1 MKFIPPGILS
11 SSLTFS
17 VLLLSISSV
26 HASATSQNPVPNYAN
41 RKIEPQIQAFYVDE
55 VRRIAPGVE
64 LNFSVYG
71 TPGGQAS
78 LRIAGATR
86 NLNLIEIDAGEY
98 EGTYTISARDRIAA
112 RSQVTANLRFGNQ
125 VTSEVLNES
134 LQVGVGYHPKVDS
147 AHNLA
152 IQNFRLDAPDEL
164 SAGNSLNFRLLG
176 NSGARVELT
185 IAGVRGK
192 VLLAETNNGEYEGN
206 YIIRGRDRITPNSEV
221 IAYLSMRDRTISQRL
236 TGSLIDRNADRNN
249 VYQTNNGT
257 PIKKV
262 ACYNCGQVEAIN
274 VIETRGEGGYLGTIG
289 GGVVGALLGSQV
301 GNGNGRTAA
310 QIAGA
315 VGGAYAGRAIE
326 GNSRK
331 TSHFEVIV
339 RLQNGATQTL
349 AFANNPGLQ
358 VGDQVKINNGQLVR
372 N

>member
-1 MKFIPPGILS
+1 MKITHVSTWPSGLA
-11 SSLTFS
+11 LS
-17 VLLLSISSV
+17 VLLLSISPV
-26 HASATSQNPVPNYAN
+26 HASSESQTPPSSYLN

-55 VRRIAPGVE
+55 VKRIAPGVE

-86 NLNLIEIDAGEY
+86 NLILTEIDAGEY

-112 RSQVTANLRFGNQ
+112 RSQVTANLRLGNQ
-125 VTSEVLNES
+125 VTSELLSES
-134 LQVGVGYHPKVDS
+134 LQIGVGYHPKTDT
-147 AHNLA
+147 ANNLA
-152 IQNFRLDAPDEL
+152 IQNFRLDAPDDL
-164 SAGNSLNFRLLG
+164 SAGNALNFRLLG

-192 VLLAETNNGEYEGN
+192 VLLAETSNGEYAGN
-206 YIIRGRDRITPNSEV
+206 YIIRSRDRITPNSEV
-221 IAYLSMRDRTISQRL
+221 IAYLIMRDRSISQHLGR
-236 TGSLIDRNADRNN
+236 SLIDKNADRNN
-249 VYQTNNGT
+249 AQQANNGA
-257 PIKKV
+257 PIKKPI
-262 ACYNCGQVEAIN
+262 CYNCGQVEAIN

-289 GGVVGALLGSQV
+289 GGVVGAILGSQV
-301 GNGNGRTAA
+301 GGGNGRTAA

-326 GNSRK
+326 SNSRK

-349 AFANNPGLQ
+349 SFANNPGLQ
-358 VGDQVKINNGQLVR
+358 VGDQVKIDNGRLIR

>member
-1 MKFIPPGILS
+1 LLFS
-11 SSLTFS
+11 STAAYSY
-17 VLLLSISSV
+17 
-26 HASATSQNPVPNYAN
+26 ATSQTQASNYTN
-41 RKIEPQIQAFYVDE
+41 RKVDPQIQAFYVDE
-55 VRRIAPGVE
+55 VKRIAPGVE

-86 NLNLIEIDAGEY
+86 NLNLIEIDSGEY

-112 RSQVTANLRFGNQ
+112 RSQVTANLRLGNQ
-125 VTSEVLNES
+125 VTSEVLSES
-134 LQVGVGYHPKVDS
+134 LQVGIGYHPKMDS
-147 AHNLA
+147 AKNLA
-152 IQNFRLDAPDEL
+152 IQNFKLDAPDEL
-164 SAGNSLNFRLLG
+164 TAGNSLNFRLLG

-192 VLLAETNNGEYEGN
+192 VLLAETSNGEYAGN
-206 YIIRGRDRITPNSEV
+206 YIIRSRDRITPNSEV
-221 IAYLSMRDRTISQRL
+221 IAYLIMQDRSISQHLGR
-236 TGSLIDRNADRNN
+236 SLIDKHSERNGA
-249 VYQTNNGT
+249 QQANNGVS
-257 PIKKV
+257 KKV
-262 ACYNCGQVEAIN
+262 VCYNCGQVEAIN

-289 GGVVGALLGSQV
+289 GGVVGALLGSQI

-331 TSHFEVIV
+331 MSHFEVIV
-339 RLQNGATQTL
+339 RLQNGASQTL
-349 AFANNPGLQ
+349 SFPNNPGLQ
-358 VGDQVKINNGQLVR
+358 VGDQVKIDNGRLVR